1 MTKRKPTL
9 AEEREE
15 RFALAQY
22 RAGGAESVTGPC
34 RIWGLD
40 LMFDAVIKHRKAL
53 GEKYQTEVDQVIE
66 HIFKLYEVVEAK
78 ELVKE
83 AADRAEE
90 AST

>member
-1 MTKRKPTL
+1 MTKRKSTL
-9 AEEREE
+9 AEERER
-15 RFALAQY
+15 RFAMAQY
-22 RAGGAESVTGPC
+22 RAGGAESMTGC
-34 RIWGLD
+34 AAALD
-40 LMFDAVIKHRKAL
+40 LMFCAVIKHRKAL

-90 AST
+90 RAA